1 MNDSET
7 DPDIPEEETM
17 QILPKINCGLPLD
30 EAIDDHREELEN
42 LSRHV
47 SMPTFSSPPEG
58 QGSYSNE

>member
-30 EAIDDHREELEN
+30 EAIDDHREELEKFLKACLNAN
-42 LSRHV
+42 LLL
-47 SMPTFSSPPEG
+47 SPRRTG
-58 QGSYSNE
+58 FLL